1 MALCRESLEL
11 EIDFFFLFNVL
22 RVRSGWLLLAH
33 SPAII
38 ILKIK
43 SVDPFNSFRKSFMLV
58 LKFETQAVV
67 SSAF

>member
-43 SVDPFNSFRKSFMLV
+43 SV
-58 LKFETQAVV
+58 
-67 SSAF
+67 